1 MIGLDADMLQFAG
14 AIGGTSW
21 QGQKTL
27 FSDEER
33 VPKSA
38 PVKTSEGTT
47 QEDGVSLS
55 SSMPCDLQKAKWK
68 SIARRLLE
76 LAPDGTMD
84 VHKLQRKA
92 VKHALAGQKA
102 SRELRAQAAECLMT
116 KLEDSSRFVLCGSKI
131 HLGP

>member
-27 FSDEER
+27 FFDEER

-76 LAPDGTMD
+76 LAPDGTMAESTGCRMPHDQVGKQQSIRPLWQQNTLGTLKGPHLQLRMD
-84 VHKLQRKA
+84 V
-92 VKHALAGQKA
+92 
-102 SRELRAQAAECLMT
+102 
-116 KLEDSSRFVLCGSKI
+116 I
-131 HLGP
+131 